1 MFNDWCLPSDN
12 LRLSYDLQL
21 LVSRAALRHAAAAI
35 ASQAD
40 QLAEE
45 MDSGM
50 LSDEG
55 GPEALRLLAAVV
67 RASGDSTLE
76 GAGLDGTGREGA
88 GLATVGHA

>member
-1 MFNDWCLPSDN
+1 MFDDWCLPSDN

-55 GPEALRLLAAVV
+55 GSEALRLLAAVV
-67 RASGDSTLE
+67 RASGDTT
-76 GAGLDGTGREGA
+76 GDIAGLEVA
-88 GLATVGHA
+88 GHA

>member
-1 MFNDWCLPSDN
+1 MFSDWCLPSDN
-12 LRLSYDLQL
+12 LRLSDDLQL
-21 LVSRAALRHAAAAI
+21 LVSRAALRHAAQAI

-45 MDSGM
+45 MDIGT

-67 RASGDSTLE
+67 RASGDT
-76 GAGLDGTGREGA
+76 ALDVA
-88 GLATVGHA
+88 WLDVAGHA

>member
-12 LRLSYDLQL
+12 LRLSDDLRL
-21 LVSRAALRHAAAAI
+21 LVSRVALRHAAEAI

-40 QLAEE
+40 QLADE
-45 MDSGM
+45 MDIGT

-67 RASGDSTLE
+67 RASGDMTPE
-76 GAGLDGTGREGA
+76 
-88 GLATVGHA
+88 LAGHA